1 MHLSGDCIA
10 MQQSAAM
17 ITGAAA
23 AVSRTTSYTHRQTRE
38 RSREDAAISYV
49 TSSDAPIAR
58 HPSRADTCFSMD
70 KKFAEVERIARAER
84 LLGQSMGPVFAQ
96 IVLDI
101 GAACDI
107 TIERMRVCVR
117 PDGTTGPEPSLH
129 FVITRAEMRAQGRPG
144 KP

>member
-1 MHLSGDCIA
+1 
-10 MQQSAAM
+10 M

-23 AVSRTTSYTHRQTRE
+23 AVSRTTSYTHRQT
-38 RSREDAAISYV
+38 AANAHPKALQSP
-49 TSSDAPIAR
+49 TSQAAMRLLLGIHRAPILV
-58 HPSRADTCFSMD
+58 FSMD

-129 FVITRAEMRAQGRPG
+129 FVITQAEMRAQGRPG